1 MCAEPSL
8 SKTRSS
14 FKGCVFAPIPCHK
27 EQHHGSHGRQVLL
40 CIQIRRKSLCTRDLD
55 ARLPPETTFCTG
67 APSPV
72 ESSHAHCPRYHSHH
86 FSCSTTSHGQAAGH
100 CVCPAHKQRGAN
112 PQGNSGSATAARH
125 SLSSAAKIAHPAQPT
140 AMDKTLP
147 SRYYT
152 SPAATDAR
160 TCVAVCLAAVGFL
173 YTVATSPC
181 NWLSSS
187 VDCVFA

>member
-72 ESSHAHCPRYHSHH
+72 ESSHAHCPRYCSHH
-86 FSCSTTSHGQAAGH
+86 FPRPGCWALCVPSSQAERSKPAGKFRQCH
-100 CVCPAHKQRGAN
+100 CCQTQPE
-112 PQGNSGSATAARH
+112 
-125 SLSSAAKIAHPAQPT
+125 LSSQNCTPCPTHCNGQDAAFKVLH
-140 AMDKTLP
+140 LP
-147 SRYYT
+147 CSY
-152 SPAATDAR
+152 
-160 TCVAVCLAAVGFL
+160 
-173 YTVATSPC
+173 
-181 NWLSSS
+181 
-187 VDCVFA
+187 